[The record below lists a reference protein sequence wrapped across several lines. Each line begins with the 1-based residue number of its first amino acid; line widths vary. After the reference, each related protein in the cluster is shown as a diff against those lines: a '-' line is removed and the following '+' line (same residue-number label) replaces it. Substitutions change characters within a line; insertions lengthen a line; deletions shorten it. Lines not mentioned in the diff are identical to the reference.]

1 MSDETKHSGEE
12 KAQQM
17 LLALYQKVTGKEA
30 ELSEIFTLDH
40 CAREIEQRYDIAV
53 DAVEQAH
60 QVQQTETRVI
70 LKLFEKL
77 QSQELNGDRA
87 EILKDCLEKGVLQC
101 RRILEETPL
110 KLGLPGE
117 DEEDPSAQLIDVIIS
132 AVTDPSLYDEFQGER
147 TLSEWQQDAVL
158 EALNQTGFDLVGEYD
173 AFVDQDVE
181 TLKAELNIANALIEK
196 LYQRSYESLG

>member
-1 MSDETKHSGEE
+1 M
-12 KAQQM
+12 
-17 LLALYQKVTGKEA
+17 
-30 ELSEIFTLDH
+30 
-40 CAREIEQRYDIAV
+40 
-53 DAVEQAH
+53 
-60 QVQQTETRVI
+60 
-70 LKLFEKL
+70 
-77 QSQELNGDRA
+77 
-87 EILKDCLEKGVLQC
+87 
-101 RRILEETPL
+101 EETPL

>member
-1 MSDETKHSGEE
+1 MSDETPKQDSDGAE
-12 KAQQM
+12 KV
-17 LLALYQKVTGKEA
+17 LLDLYQKITGKEA
-30 ELSEIFTLDH
+30 QLSDVFTLDH
-40 CAREIEQRYDIAV
+40 CAREIEQHYGVAL

-77 QSQELNGDRA
+77 QSQNIDGDNG
-87 EILKDCLEKGVLQC
+87 EIIRDCLEKGVLQC

-110 KLGLPGE
+110 KIGLPGE
-117 DEEDPSAQLIDVIIS
+117 DEDDPSAQLIDVIIS
-132 AVTDPSLYDEFQGER
+132 AVTDPSLYDEFQGDR
-147 TLSEWQQDAVL
+147 SLSEWQQDAVL

-173 AFVDQDVE
+173 AFVEQDVE